1 MVAWDGAQRYT
12 NTSSDASF
20 LFAGLASLMDLQ
32 LCQAI
37 RKIRYINKHGLTK
50 MIRNILALQQN
61 LRNIVVIHETSNAV
75 KGEKE
80 PTPAKQP
87 WQAARQASSDG
98 FQKSMKLWELVGR
111 GPEVGCVS
119 GQRLFTLGA
128 DYLRSTS
135 TGDAGLDS
143 LCRVAALF

>member
-1 MVAWDGAQRYT
+1 MVAWDDEAQTQT
-12 NTSSDASF
+12 NTPSNASF

-75 KGEKE
+75 KGDNE
-80 PTPAKQP
+80 PTAGKQS

-119 GQRLFTLGA
+119 GWRMLTLGA
-128 DYLRSTS
+128 DYTTS
-135 TGDAGLDS
+135 TGNAGLDS
-143 LCRVAALF
+143 LCRISALF